1 MAAMDASDAVSPSPS
16 PPRPRARIDRRRALA
31 GALLGGL
38 GLAAL
43 HGALAAGLLDRTPR
57 RTGQDWASPLSD
69 EKARVMHLLRR
80 ATFGASPEEFERAAS
95 DGFRRTVD
103 RLLEEP
109 PAPPPDLWSADDPDR
124 GSRLQLA
131 RLQLWW
137 VQHMLATPTP
147 FAERMTL
154 FWHGH
159 FTSDVQKVG
168 LQTPFLYWQNLTW
181 RQMAL
186 TDLRS
191 MLWKVTVDPAMLRYL
206 DLATSSGQAPN
217 ENYARELMERF
228 TMGVGN
234 YTEEDVRAAARA
246 LAGWVEPRPDRYR
259 QVVLDAGK
267 GVQRRYGVWDRPRTG
282 TFVPRRAYQGT
293 LTYLGRRGRFDTEAV
308 LDAILSHPATA
319 VYIAGKVAEEFVSP
333 NVEAS
338 FVRGLAD
345 TFRSSGYDVKSL
357 MRAVFTSPEF
367 GSDAAYRAL
376 VKSPTEFMIHVL
388 KAVDA
393 PHLAPLVVAAGPQM
407 GQILFAPPDVGGWP
421 SNAAWVS
428 SNNVLARVNFA
439 ATVVGRL
446 SAVPPLNRL
455 LAQVDGVLGPRTAS
469 SLDRTDDQ
477 RQRLL
482 LLLASPEFQLK

>member
-1 MAAMDASDAVSPSPS
+1 MAAMGATDAAAPSSPS
-16 PPRPRARIDRRRALA
+16 RPRIDRRRVLA
-31 GALLGGL
+31 GAVLGGA

-43 HGALAAGLLDRTPR
+43 HGVLAAGLRG
-57 RTGQDWASPLSD
+57 RTGRTGDGWASPLGS
-69 EKARVMHLLRR
+69 EAARVMHLLRR

-95 DGFRRTVD
+95 DGFQRTVD

-124 GSRLQLA
+124 GSRLRLGQ
-131 RLQLWW
+131 LQLWW
-137 VQHMLATPTP
+137 VRHLLDTPTP

-159 FTSDVQKVG
+159 FTSDAQKVG
-168 LQTPFLYWQNLTW
+168 LATPFLYWQNLTW
-181 RQMAL
+181 RRMAL

-191 MLWKVTVDPAMLRYL
+191 MLWQVTVDPAMLRYL
-206 DLATSSGQAPN
+206 DLATSSGSAPN

-259 QVVLDAGK
+259 QVVLDAGG
-267 GVQRRYGVWDRPRTG
+267 GVRRRYGVWDRPRTG
-282 TFVPRRAYQGT
+282 TFVGRRAYRGT
-293 LTYLGRRGRFDTEAV
+293 VTYLGRTGHLDTQAV
-308 LDAILSHPATA
+308 LDAILAHPATA
-319 VYIAGKVAEEFVSP
+319 VYLAGKVAAEFVSP
-333 NVEAS
+333 QVEAS
-338 FVRGLAD
+338 YVRRLAD

-367 GSDAAYRAL
+367 VSDAAYRAL
-376 VKSPTEFMIHVL
+376 VKSPTEFMVHVL
-388 KAVDA
+388 KAVQA

-421 SNAAWVS
+421 SNAAWIS

-439 ATVVGRL
+439 TAVVERL
-446 SAVPPLNRL
+446 GSAPPLDGL
-455 LAQVDGVLGPRTAS
+455 LEQVDRVLGPGTASALQRTA
-469 SLDRTDDQ
+469 DER
-477 RQRLL
+477 RRLL